1 MFLVSLQLDIP
12 RNILATY
19 WQREMWG
26 GVLETDL
33 GESAWFKFHHHQ
45 MFCLKY
51 SLKKKKK
58 NRRQT
63 KRSQFHKASGFNK
76 NVI

>member
-1 MFLVSLQLDIP
+1 MLLVSLQLDIP

-58 NRRQT
+58 KIGDKLREVSFIKHQVLI
-63 KRSQFHKASGFNK
+63 KM
-76 NVI
+76 